1 VLESAGANLGYHLD
15 GWANQCPP
23 KSFPRKDSSQVSS
36 MESCAMS
43 QPKFDIN
50 IWGIKISAQ
59 GVVGIAAAVVVVIA
73 VLAFYRF

>member
-1 VLESAGANLGYHLD
+1 MDAGARTLD
-15 GWANQCPP
+15 DLAIRAAV
-23 KSFPRKDSSQVSS
+23 KSSPERTAFQVSS

-59 GVVGIAAAVVVVIA
+59 GVVGIAAAVLVVMS

>member
-1 VLESAGANLGYHLD
+1 
-15 GWANQCPP
+15 
-23 KSFPRKDSSQVSS
+23 

-43 QPKFDIN
+43 EPPKFDIN

-59 GVVGIAAAVVVVIA
+59 GFIGIAAAVVVVVMS

>member
-1 VLESAGANLGYHLD
+1 
-15 GWANQCPP
+15 
-23 KSFPRKDSSQVSS
+23 

-43 QPKFDIN
+43 EPRFDIN

-59 GVVGIAAAVVVVIA
+59 GVVGIIAAVLVVMS

>member
-1 VLESAGANLGYHLD
+1 
-15 GWANQCPP
+15 
-23 KSFPRKDSSQVSS
+23 

-59 GVVGIAAAVVVVIA
+59 GVVGIIAAVLVVMS

>member
-1 VLESAGANLGYHLD
+1 
-15 GWANQCPP
+15 
-23 KSFPRKDSSQVSS
+23 

-43 QPKFDIN
+43 QPKFDIS

-59 GVVGIAAAVVVVIA
+59 GVVGITAAVLVVLS